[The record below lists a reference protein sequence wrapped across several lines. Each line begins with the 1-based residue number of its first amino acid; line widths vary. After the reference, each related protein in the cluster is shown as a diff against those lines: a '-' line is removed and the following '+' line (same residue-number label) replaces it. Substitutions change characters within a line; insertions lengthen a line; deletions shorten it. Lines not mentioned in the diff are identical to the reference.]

1 MKVGEMMKIK
11 AAQIARDLGLSKA
24 TVSLALNDKPGVSE
38 ETKKM
43 IFQYIDRM
51 EKGIDITENNI
62 IKIICYLNK
71 ENAYSSEVD
80 LWSEVLTEF
89 NKEAKKDGYSL
100 GIDYIDDNIDTI
112 NKLIMECNQGH
123 VVGAIIFAND
133 LDEEN
138 FKMFKRI
145 KKPLIV
151 YDNDFDDD
159 DYSYVMIDNYRG
171 VEKIIKLIVEKGFN
185 EVCYLANSHDNYNFR
200 KRRWAFTN
208 LINKYNLA
216 GRIITTGK
224 DVESVYEVMKNEL
237 VNKSFPKV
245 LISENYQVSIGT
257 IKAIKKNNLNFKDD
271 INLIGIDEIPDYFC
285 YGHRLTAL
293 KIIHGK
299 RAGVALSLLKKEIE
313 DEDSEKF
320 KIYSTCQIIDG
331 DTI

>member
-1 MKVGEMMKIK
+1 MMKIK

-51 EKGIDITENNI
+51 EKGIDIVENNI
-62 IKIICYLNK
+62 IKIVNYSKK
-71 ENAYSSEVD
+71 ENIYGGEVD
-80 LWSEVLTEF
+80 LWSEVLSEF

-100 GIDYIDDNIDTI
+100 GIDYINDDIDEI

-123 VVGAIIFAND
+123 VVGAIVFAND
-133 LDEEN
+133 LDEDI
-138 FKMFKRI
+138 FKLFKQI
-145 KKPLIV
+145 KKPLII

-159 DYSYVMIDNYRG
+159 NYSYVMIDNYQG
-171 VEKIIKLIVEKGFN
+171 MEKIIKLIVEKGFN

-200 KRRWAFTN
+200 KRRMAFTD
-208 LINKYNLA
+208 LISKYNLT
-216 GRIITTGK
+216 GRIFITGN
-224 DVESVYEVMKNEL
+224 DVESVYAAMKTEL
-237 VNKSFPKV
+237 VDKSFPKV

-257 IKAIKKNNLNFKDD
+257 IKAIQEMNLSFKDD

-285 YGHRLTAL
+285 YGHHLTAL

-313 DEDSEKF
+313 DHDVEKF
-320 KIYSTCQIIDG
+320 KIYSTCRLVEG

>member
-1 MKVGEMMKIK
+1 MKIK

-51 EKGIDITENNI
+51 EKGIDIFENNI
-62 IKIICYLNK
+62 IKIVNYSKK
-71 ENAYSSEVD
+71 ENIYGGEVD
-80 LWSEVLTEF
+80 LWSEVLSEF

-100 GIDYIDDNIDTI
+100 GIDYINDDIDEI

-123 VVGAIIFAND
+123 VVGAIVFAND
-133 LDEEN
+133 LDEDI
-138 FKMFKRI
+138 FKLFKQI
-145 KKPLIV
+145 KKPLII

-159 DYSYVMIDNYRG
+159 NYSYVMIDNYQG
-171 VEKIIKLIVEKGFN
+171 MEKIIKLIVEKDFN

-200 KRRWAFTN
+200 KRRMAFTD
-208 LINKYNLA
+208 LISKYNLT
-216 GRIITTGK
+216 GRIFITGN
-224 DVESVYEVMKNEL
+224 DVESVYAAMKTEL
-237 VNKSFPKV
+237 VDKSFPKV

-257 IKAIKKNNLNFKDD
+257 IKAIQEMNLSFKDD

-285 YGHRLTAL
+285 YGHHLTAL

-313 DEDSEKF
+313 DHDVEKF
-320 KIYSTCQIIDG
+320 KIYSTCRLVEG

>member
-1 MKVGEMMKIK
+1 MKIK

-38 ETKKM
+38 EKKKM

-51 EKGIDITENNI
+51 EKGIDIVENNI
-62 IKIICYLNK
+62 IKIVNYSKK
-71 ENAYSSEVD
+71 ENIYGGEVD
-80 LWSEVLTEF
+80 LWSEVLSEF

-100 GIDYIDDNIDTI
+100 GIDYINDDIDEI

-123 VVGAIIFAND
+123 VVGAIVFAND
-133 LDEEN
+133 LDEDI
-138 FKMFKRI
+138 FKLFKQI
-145 KKPLIV
+145 KKPLII

-159 DYSYVMIDNYRG
+159 SYSYVMIDNYQG
-171 VEKIIKLIVEKGFN
+171 MEKIIKLIVEKGFN

-200 KRRWAFTN
+200 KRRMAFTD
-208 LINKYNLA
+208 LISKYNLT
-216 GRIITTGK
+216 GRIFITGN
-224 DVESVYEVMKNEL
+224 DVESVYEAMKTEL
-237 VNKSFPKV
+237 VDKSFPKV

-257 IKAIKKNNLNFKDD
+257 IKAIQEMNLSFKDD

-285 YGHRLTAL
+285 YGHHLTAL

-313 DEDSEKF
+313 DHDVEKF
-320 KIYSTCQIIDG
+320 KIYSTCRLIEG

>member
-1 MKVGEMMKIK
+1 MMKIK

-51 EKGIDITENNI
+51 EKGIDIVENNI
-62 IKIICYLNK
+62 IKIVNYSKK
-71 ENAYSSEVD
+71 ENIYGGEVD
-80 LWSEVLTEF
+80 LWSEVLSEF

-100 GIDYIDDNIDTI
+100 GIDYINDDIDEI

-123 VVGAIIFAND
+123 VVGAIVFANN
-133 LDEEN
+133 LDEDI
-138 FKMFKRI
+138 FKLFKQI
-145 KKPLIV
+145 KKPLII

-159 DYSYVMIDNYRG
+159 NYSYVMIDNYQG
-171 VEKIIKLIVEKGFN
+171 MEKIIKLIVEKDFN

-200 KRRWAFTN
+200 KRRMAFTD
-208 LINKYNLA
+208 LISKYNLT
-216 GRIITTGK
+216 GRIFITGN
-224 DVESVYEVMKNEL
+224 DVESVYEAMKTEL
-237 VNKSFPKV
+237 VDKSFPKV

-257 IKAIKKNNLNFKDD
+257 IKAIQEMNLSFKDD

-285 YGHRLTAL
+285 YGHHLTAL

-313 DEDSEKF
+313 DHDVEKF
-320 KIYSTCQIIDG
+320 KIYSTCRLIEG

>member
-1 MKVGEMMKIK
+1 MMKIK

-51 EKGIDITENNI
+51 EKGIDIVENNI
-62 IKIICYLNK
+62 IKIVNYSKK
-71 ENAYSSEVD
+71 ENIYGGEVD
-80 LWSEVLTEF
+80 LWSEVLSEF

-100 GIDYIDDNIDTI
+100 GIDYINDDIDEI

-123 VVGAIIFAND
+123 VVGAIVFAND
-133 LDEEN
+133 LDEDI
-138 FKMFKRI
+138 FKLFKQI
-145 KKPLIV
+145 KKPLII

-159 DYSYVMIDNYRG
+159 NYSYVMIDNYQG
-171 VEKIIKLIVEKGFN
+171 MEKIIKLIVEKDFN

-200 KRRWAFTN
+200 KRRMAFTD
-208 LINKYNLA
+208 LISKYNLT
-216 GRIITTGK
+216 GRIFITGN
-224 DVESVYEVMKNEL
+224 DVESVYEAMKTEL
-237 VNKSFPKV
+237 VDKSFPKV

-257 IKAIKKNNLNFKDD
+257 IKAIQEMNLSFKDD

-285 YGHRLTAL
+285 YGHHLTAL

-313 DEDSEKF
+313 DHDVEKF
-320 KIYSTCQIIDG
+320 KIYSTCRLIEG

>member
-1 MKVGEMMKIK
+1 MKIK

-51 EKGIDITENNI
+51 EKGIDIVENNI
-62 IKIICYLNK
+62 IKIVNYSKK
-71 ENAYSSEVD
+71 ENIYGGEVD
-80 LWSEVLTEF
+80 LWSEVLSEF
-89 NKEAKKDGYSL
+89 NKEAKKDGCSL
-100 GIDYIDDNIDTI
+100 GIDYINDDIDEI

-123 VVGAIIFAND
+123 VVGAIVFAND
-133 LDEEN
+133 LDEDI
-138 FKMFKRI
+138 FKLFKQI
-145 KKPLIV
+145 KKPLII

-159 DYSYVMIDNYRG
+159 NYSYVMIDNYQG
-171 VEKIIKLIVEKGFN
+171 MEKIIKLIVEKDFN

-200 KRRWAFTN
+200 KRRMAFTD
-208 LINKYNLA
+208 LISKYNLT
-216 GRIITTGK
+216 GRIFITGN
-224 DVESVYEVMKNEL
+224 DVESVYEAMKTEL
-237 VNKSFPKV
+237 VDKSFPKV

-257 IKAIKKNNLNFKDD
+257 IKAIQEMNLSFKDD

-285 YGHRLTAL
+285 YGHHLTAL

-313 DEDSEKF
+313 DHDVEKF
-320 KIYSTCQIIDG
+320 KIYSTCRLIEG

>member
-1 MKVGEMMKIK
+1 MKIK

-51 EKGIDITENNI
+51 EKGIDIVENNI
-62 IKIICYLNK
+62 IKIVNYSKK
-71 ENAYSSEVD
+71 ENIYGGEVD
-80 LWSEVLTEF
+80 LWSEVLSEF

-100 GIDYIDDNIDTI
+100 GIDYINDDIDEI

-123 VVGAIIFAND
+123 VVGAIVFANN
-133 LDEEN
+133 LDEDI
-138 FKMFKRI
+138 FKLFKQI
-145 KKPLIV
+145 KKPLII

-159 DYSYVMIDNYRG
+159 NYSYVMIDNYQG
-171 VEKIIKLIVEKGFN
+171 MEKIIKLIVEKDFN

-200 KRRWAFTN
+200 KRRMAFTD
-208 LINKYNLA
+208 LISKYNLT
-216 GRIITTGK
+216 GRIFITGN
-224 DVESVYEVMKNEL
+224 DVESVYEAMKTEL
-237 VNKSFPKV
+237 VDKSFPKV

-257 IKAIKKNNLNFKDD
+257 IKAIQEMNLSFKDD

-285 YGHRLTAL
+285 YGHHLTAL

-313 DEDSEKF
+313 DHDVEKF
-320 KIYSTCQIIDG
+320 KIYSTCRLIEG

>member
-1 MKVGEMMKIK
+1 MKIK

-51 EKGIDITENNI
+51 EKGIDIVENNI
-62 IKIICYLNK
+62 IKIVNYSKK
-71 ENAYSSEVD
+71 ENIYGGEVD
-80 LWSEVLTEF
+80 LWSEVLSEF

-100 GIDYIDDNIDTI
+100 GIDYINDDIDEI

-123 VVGAIIFAND
+123 VVGAIVFAND
-133 LDEEN
+133 LDEDI
-138 FKMFKRI
+138 FKLFKQI
-145 KKPLIV
+145 KKPLII

-159 DYSYVMIDNYRG
+159 NYSYVMIDNYQG
-171 VEKIIKLIVEKGFN
+171 MEKIIKLIVEKGFN

-200 KRRWAFTN
+200 KRRMAFTD
-208 LINKYNLA
+208 LISKYNLT
-216 GRIITTGK
+216 GRIFITGN
-224 DVESVYEVMKNEL
+224 DVESVYEAMKTEL
-237 VNKSFPKV
+237 VDKSFPKV

-257 IKAIKKNNLNFKDD
+257 IKAIQGMNLSFKDD

-285 YGHRLTAL
+285 YGHHLTAL

-313 DEDSEKF
+313 DHDVEKF
-320 KIYSTCQIIDG
+320 KIYSTCRLVEG

>member
-1 MKVGEMMKIK
+1 MKIK

-51 EKGIDITENNI
+51 EKGIDIVENNI
-62 IKIICYLNK
+62 IKIVNYSKK
-71 ENAYSSEVD
+71 ENIYGGEVD
-80 LWSEVLTEF
+80 LWSEVLSEF

-100 GIDYIDDNIDTI
+100 GIDYINDDIDEI

-123 VVGAIIFAND
+123 VVGAIVFAND
-133 LDEEN
+133 LDEDI
-138 FKMFKRI
+138 FKLFKQI
-145 KKPLIV
+145 KKPLII

-159 DYSYVMIDNYRG
+159 NYSYVMIDNYQG
-171 VEKIIKLIVEKGFN
+171 MEKIIKLIVEKDFN

-200 KRRWAFTN
+200 KRRMAFTD
-208 LINKYNLA
+208 LISKYNLT
-216 GRIITTGK
+216 GRIFITGN
-224 DVESVYEVMKNEL
+224 DVESVYEAMKTEL
-237 VNKSFPKV
+237 VDKSFPKV

-257 IKAIKKNNLNFKDD
+257 IKAIQEMNLSFKDD

-285 YGHRLTAL
+285 YGHHLTAL

-313 DEDSEKF
+313 DHDIEKF
-320 KIYSTCQIIDG
+320 KIYSTCRLVEG

>member
-1 MKVGEMMKIK
+1 MKIK

-51 EKGIDITENNI
+51 EKGIDIVENNI
-62 IKIICYLNK
+62 IKIANYSKK
-71 ENAYSSEVD
+71 ENIYGGEVD
-80 LWSEVLTEF
+80 LWSEVLSEF

-100 GIDYIDDNIDTI
+100 GIDYINDDIDEI

-123 VVGAIIFAND
+123 VVGAIVFAND
-133 LDEEN
+133 LDEDI
-138 FKMFKRI
+138 FKLFKQI
-145 KKPLIV
+145 KKPLII

-159 DYSYVMIDNYRG
+159 NYSYVMIDNYQG
-171 VEKIIKLIVEKGFN
+171 MEKIIKLIVEKDFN

-200 KRRWAFTN
+200 KRRMAFTD
-208 LINKYNLA
+208 LISKYNLT
-216 GRIITTGK
+216 GRIFITGN
-224 DVESVYEVMKNEL
+224 DVESVYAAMKTEL
-237 VNKSFPKV
+237 VDKSFPKV

-257 IKAIKKNNLNFKDD
+257 IKAIQEMNLSFKDD

-285 YGHRLTAL
+285 YGHHLTAL

-313 DEDSEKF
+313 DHDVEKF
-320 KIYSTCQIIDG
+320 KIYSTCRLIEG

>member
-1 MKVGEMMKIK
+1 MKIK

-38 ETKKM
+38 EKKKM

-51 EKGIDITENNI
+51 EKGIDIVENNI
-62 IKIICYLNK
+62 IKIVNYSKK
-71 ENAYSSEVD
+71 ENIYGGEVD
-80 LWSEVLTEF
+80 LWSEVLSEF

-100 GIDYIDDNIDTI
+100 GIDYINDDIDEI

-123 VVGAIIFAND
+123 VVGAIVFAND
-133 LDEEN
+133 LDEDI
-138 FKMFKRI
+138 FKLFKQI
-145 KKPLIV
+145 KKPLII

-159 DYSYVMIDNYRG
+159 NYSYVMIDNYQG
-171 VEKIIKLIVEKGFN
+171 MEKIIKLIVEKGFN

-200 KRRWAFTN
+200 KRRMAFTD
-208 LINKYNLA
+208 LISKYNLT
-216 GRIITTGK
+216 GRIFITGN
-224 DVESVYEVMKNEL
+224 DVESVYEAMKTEL
-237 VNKSFPKV
+237 VDKSFPKV

-257 IKAIKKNNLNFKDD
+257 IKAIQEMNLSFKDD

-285 YGHRLTAL
+285 YGHHLTAL

-313 DEDSEKF
+313 DHDVEKF
-320 KIYSTCQIIDG
+320 KIYSTCRLIEG

>member
-1 MKVGEMMKIK
+1 MKIK

-51 EKGIDITENNI
+51 EKGIDIVENNI
-62 IKIICYLNK
+62 IKIVNYSKK
-71 ENAYSSEVD
+71 ENIYGGEVD
-80 LWSEVLTEF
+80 LWSEVLSEF

-100 GIDYIDDNIDTI
+100 GIDYINDDIDEI

-123 VVGAIIFAND
+123 VVGAIVFAND
-133 LDEEN
+133 LDEDI
-138 FKMFKRI
+138 FKLFKQI
-145 KKPLIV
+145 KKPLII

-159 DYSYVMIDNYRG
+159 NYSYVMIDNYQG
-171 VEKIIKLIVEKGFN
+171 MEKIIKLIVEKDFN

-200 KRRWAFTN
+200 KRRMAFTD
-208 LINKYNLA
+208 LISKYNLT
-216 GRIITTGK
+216 GRIFITGN
-224 DVESVYEVMKNEL
+224 DVESVYEAMKTEL
-237 VNKSFPKV
+237 VDKSFPKV

-257 IKAIKKNNLNFKDD
+257 IKAIQEMNLSFKDD

-285 YGHRLTAL
+285 YRHHLTAL

-313 DEDSEKF
+313 DHDVEKF
-320 KIYSTCQIIDG
+320 KIYSTCRLVEG

>member
-1 MKVGEMMKIK
+1 MKIK

-51 EKGIDITENNI
+51 EKGIDIVENNI
-62 IKIICYLNK
+62 IKIVNYSKK
-71 ENAYSSEVD
+71 ENIYGGEVD
-80 LWSEVLTEF
+80 LWSEVLSEF

-100 GIDYIDDNIDTI
+100 GIDYINDDIDEI

-123 VVGAIIFAND
+123 VVGAIVFAND
-133 LDEEN
+133 LDEDI
-138 FKMFKRI
+138 FKLFKQI
-145 KKPLIV
+145 KKPLII

-159 DYSYVMIDNYRG
+159 NYSYVMIDNYQG
-171 VEKIIKLIVEKGFN
+171 MEKIIKLIVEKDFN

-200 KRRWAFTN
+200 KRRMAFTD
-208 LINKYNLA
+208 LISKYNLT
-216 GRIITTGK
+216 GRIFITGN
-224 DVESVYEVMKNEL
+224 DVESVYEAMKTEL
-237 VNKSFPKV
+237 VDKSFPKV

-257 IKAIKKNNLNFKDD
+257 IKAIQEMNLSFKDD

-285 YGHRLTAL
+285 YGHHLTAL

-299 RAGVALSLLKKEIE
+299 RAGVALSLLKREIE
-313 DEDSEKF
+313 DHDVEKF
-320 KIYSTCQIIDG
+320 KIYSTCRLIEG

>member
-1 MKVGEMMKIK
+1 MKIK

-51 EKGIDITENNI
+51 EKGIDIVENNI
-62 IKIICYLNK
+62 IKIVNYSKK
-71 ENAYSSEVD
+71 ENIYGGEVD
-80 LWSEVLTEF
+80 LWSEVLSEF

-100 GIDYIDDNIDTI
+100 GIDYINDDIDEI

-123 VVGAIIFAND
+123 VVGAIVFAND
-133 LDEEN
+133 LDEDI
-138 FKMFKRI
+138 FKLFKQI
-145 KKPLIV
+145 KKPLII

-159 DYSYVMIDNYRG
+159 NYSYVMIDNYQG
-171 VEKIIKLIVEKGFN
+171 MEKIIKLIVEKDFN

-200 KRRWAFTN
+200 KRRMAFTD
-208 LINKYNLA
+208 LISKYNLT
-216 GRIITTGK
+216 GRIFITGN
-224 DVESVYEVMKNEL
+224 DVESVYAAMKTEL
-237 VNKSFPKV
+237 VDKSFPKV

-257 IKAIKKNNLNFKDD
+257 IKAIQEMNLSFKDD

-285 YGHRLTAL
+285 YGHHLTAL

-313 DEDSEKF
+313 DHDIEKF
-320 KIYSTCQIIDG
+320 KIYSTCRLVEG

>member
-1 MKVGEMMKIK
+1 MKIK

-51 EKGIDITENNI
+51 EKGIDIVENNI
-62 IKIICYLNK
+62 IKIVNYSKK
-71 ENAYSSEVD
+71 ENIYGSEVD
-80 LWSEVLTEF
+80 LWSEVLSEF

-100 GIDYIDDNIDTI
+100 GIDYINDDIDEI

-123 VVGAIIFAND
+123 VVGAIVFAND
-133 LDEEN
+133 LDEDI
-138 FKMFKRI
+138 FKLFKQI
-145 KKPLIV
+145 KKPLII

-159 DYSYVMIDNYRG
+159 NYSYVMIDNYQG
-171 VEKIIKLIVEKGFN
+171 MEKIIKLIVEKDFN

-200 KRRWAFTN
+200 KRRMAFTD
-208 LINKYNLA
+208 LISKYNLT
-216 GRIITTGK
+216 GRIFITGN
-224 DVESVYEVMKNEL
+224 DVESVYEAMKTEL
-237 VNKSFPKV
+237 VDKSFPKV
-245 LISENYQVSIGT
+245 LISENHQVSIGT
-257 IKAIKKNNLNFKDD
+257 IKAIQEMNLSFKDD

-285 YGHRLTAL
+285 YGHHLTAL

-313 DEDSEKF
+313 DHDVEKF
-320 KIYSTCQIIDG
+320 KIYSTCRLIEG

>member
-1 MKVGEMMKIK
+1 MKIK
-11 AAQIARDLGLSKA
+11 AAQIACDLGLSKA

-51 EKGIDITENNI
+51 EKGIDIVENNI
-62 IKIICYLNK
+62 IKIVNYSKK
-71 ENAYSSEVD
+71 ENIYGGEVD
-80 LWSEVLTEF
+80 LWSEVLSEF

-100 GIDYIDDNIDTI
+100 GIDYINDDIDEI

-123 VVGAIIFAND
+123 VVGAIVFAND
-133 LDEEN
+133 LDEDI
-138 FKMFKRI
+138 FKLFKQI
-145 KKPLIV
+145 KKPLII

-159 DYSYVMIDNYRG
+159 NYSYVMIDNYQG
-171 VEKIIKLIVEKGFN
+171 MEKIIKLIVEKGFN

-200 KRRWAFTN
+200 KRRMAFTD
-208 LINKYNLA
+208 LISKYNLT
-216 GRIITTGK
+216 GRIFITGN
-224 DVESVYEVMKNEL
+224 DVESVYEAMKTEL
-237 VNKSFPKV
+237 VDKSFPKV

-257 IKAIKKNNLNFKDD
+257 IKAIQEMNLSFKDD

-285 YGHRLTAL
+285 YGHHLTAL

-313 DEDSEKF
+313 DHDVEKF
-320 KIYSTCQIIDG
+320 KIYSTCRLVEG

>member
-1 MKVGEMMKIK
+1 MKIK

-51 EKGIDITENNI
+51 EKGIDIVENNI
-62 IKIICYLNK
+62 IKIVNYSKK
-71 ENAYSSEVD
+71 ENIYGSEVD
-80 LWSEVLTEF
+80 LWSEVLSEF

-100 GIDYIDDNIDTI
+100 GIDYINDDIDEI

-123 VVGAIIFAND
+123 VVGAIVFAND
-133 LDEEN
+133 LDEDI
-138 FKMFKRI
+138 FKLFKQI
-145 KKPLIV
+145 KKPLII

-159 DYSYVMIDNYRG
+159 NYSYVMIDNYQG
-171 VEKIIKLIVEKGFN
+171 MEKIIKLIVEKGFN

-200 KRRWAFTN
+200 KRRMAFTD
-208 LINKYNLA
+208 LISKYNLT
-216 GRIITTGK
+216 GRIFITGN
-224 DVESVYEVMKNEL
+224 DVESVYAAMKTEL
-237 VNKSFPKV
+237 VDKSFPKV

-257 IKAIKKNNLNFKDD
+257 IKAIQEMNLSFKDD

-285 YGHRLTAL
+285 YGHHLTAL

-313 DEDSEKF
+313 DHDVEKF
-320 KIYSTCQIIDG
+320 KIYSTCRLIEG

>member
-1 MKVGEMMKIK
+1 MKIK

-51 EKGIDITENNI
+51 EKGIDIVENNI
-62 IKIICYLNK
+62 IKIVNYSKK
-71 ENAYSSEVD
+71 ENIYGSEVD
-80 LWSEVLTEF
+80 LWSEVLSEF

-100 GIDYIDDNIDTI
+100 GIDYINDDIDEI

-123 VVGAIIFAND
+123 VVGAIVFAND
-133 LDEEN
+133 LDEDI
-138 FKMFKRI
+138 FKLFKQI
-145 KKPLIV
+145 KKPLII

-159 DYSYVMIDNYRG
+159 NYSYVMIDNYQG
-171 VEKIIKLIVEKGFN
+171 MEKIIKLIVEKGFN

-200 KRRWAFTN
+200 KRRMAFTD
-208 LINKYNLA
+208 LISKYNLT
-216 GRIITTGK
+216 GRIFITGN
-224 DVESVYEVMKNEL
+224 DVESVYEAMKTEL
-237 VNKSFPKV
+237 VDKSFPKV

-257 IKAIKKNNLNFKDD
+257 IKAIQEMNLSFKDD

-285 YGHRLTAL
+285 YGHHLTAL

-313 DEDSEKF
+313 DHDVEKF
-320 KIYSTCQIIDG
+320 KIYSTCRLIEG

>member
-1 MKVGEMMKIK
+1 MKIK

-51 EKGIDITENNI
+51 EKGIDIVENNI
-62 IKIICYLNK
+62 IKIVNYSKK
-71 ENAYSSEVD
+71 ENIYGSEVD
-80 LWSEVLTEF
+80 LWSEVLSEF

-100 GIDYIDDNIDTI
+100 GIDYINDDIDEI

-123 VVGAIIFAND
+123 VVGAIVFAND
-133 LDEEN
+133 LDEDI
-138 FKMFKRI
+138 FKLFKQI
-145 KKPLIV
+145 KKPLII

-159 DYSYVMIDNYRG
+159 NYSYVMIDNYQG
-171 VEKIIKLIVEKGFN
+171 MEKIIKLIVEKGFN

-200 KRRWAFTN
+200 KRRMAFTD
-208 LINKYNLA
+208 LISKYNLT
-216 GRIITTGK
+216 GRIFITGN
-224 DVESVYEVMKNEL
+224 DVESVYAAMKTEL
-237 VNKSFPKV
+237 ADKSFPKV

-257 IKAIKKNNLNFKDD
+257 IKAIQEMNLSFKDD

-285 YGHRLTAL
+285 YGHHLTAL

-313 DEDSEKF
+313 DHDVEKF
-320 KIYSTCQIIDG
+320 KIYSTCRLIEG

>member
-1 MKVGEMMKIK
+1 MKIK

-51 EKGIDITENNI
+51 EKGIDIVENNI
-62 IKIICYLNK
+62 IKIVNYSKK
-71 ENAYSSEVD
+71 ENIYGGEVD
-80 LWSEVLTEF
+80 LWSEVLSEF

-100 GIDYIDDNIDTI
+100 GIDYINDDIDEI

-123 VVGAIIFAND
+123 VVGAIVFAND
-133 LDEEN
+133 LDEDI
-138 FKMFKRI
+138 FKLFKQI
-145 KKPLIV
+145 KKPLII

-159 DYSYVMIDNYRG
+159 NYSYVMIDNYQG
-171 VEKIIKLIVEKGFN
+171 MEKIIKLIVEKDFN

-200 KRRWAFTN
+200 KRRMAFTD
-208 LINKYNLA
+208 LISKYNLT
-216 GRIITTGK
+216 GRIFITGN
-224 DVESVYEVMKNEL
+224 DVESVYEAMKTEL
-237 VNKSFPKV
+237 VDKSFPKV

-257 IKAIKKNNLNFKDD
+257 IKAIQEMNLSFKDD

-285 YGHRLTAL
+285 YGHHLTAL

-313 DEDSEKF
+313 DHDVEKF
-320 KIYSTCQIIDG
+320 KICSTCRLIEG

>member
-1 MKVGEMMKIK
+1 MKIK

-51 EKGIDITENNI
+51 EKGIDIVENNI
-62 IKIICYLNK
+62 IKIVNYSKK
-71 ENAYSSEVD
+71 ENIYGSEVD
-80 LWSEVLTEF
+80 LWSEVLSEF

-100 GIDYIDDNIDTI
+100 GIDYINDDIDEI

-123 VVGAIIFAND
+123 VVGAIVFAND
-133 LDEEN
+133 LDEDI
-138 FKMFKRI
+138 FKLFKQI
-145 KKPLIV
+145 KKPLII

-159 DYSYVMIDNYRG
+159 NYSYVMIDNYQG
-171 VEKIIKLIVEKGFN
+171 MEKIIKLIVEKGFN

-200 KRRWAFTN
+200 KRRMAFTD
-208 LINKYNLA
+208 LISKYNLT
-216 GRIITTGK
+216 GRIFITGN
-224 DVESVYEVMKNEL
+224 DVESVYAAMKTEL
-237 VNKSFPKV
+237 VDKSFPKV

-257 IKAIKKNNLNFKDD
+257 IKAIQEMNLSFKDD

-285 YGHRLTAL
+285 YGHHLTAL

-313 DEDSEKF
+313 DHDIEKF
-320 KIYSTCQIIDG
+320 KIYSTCRLIEG

>member
-1 MKVGEMMKIK
+1 MKIK

-51 EKGIDITENNI
+51 EKGIDIVENNI
-62 IKIICYLNK
+62 IKIVNYSKK
-71 ENAYSSEVD
+71 ENIYGSEVD
-80 LWSEVLTEF
+80 LWSEVLSEF

-100 GIDYIDDNIDTI
+100 GIDYINDDIDEI

-123 VVGAIIFAND
+123 VVGAIVFAND
-133 LDEEN
+133 LDEDI
-138 FKMFKRI
+138 FKLFKQI
-145 KKPLIV
+145 KKPLII

-159 DYSYVMIDNYRG
+159 NYSYVMIDNYQG
-171 VEKIIKLIVEKGFN
+171 MEKIIKLIVEKDFN

-200 KRRWAFTN
+200 KRRMAFTD
-208 LINKYNLA
+208 LISKYNLT
-216 GRIITTGK
+216 GRIFITGN
-224 DVESVYEVMKNEL
+224 DVESVYEAMKTEL
-237 VNKSFPKV
+237 VDKSFPKV

-257 IKAIKKNNLNFKDD
+257 IKAIQEMNLSFKDD

-285 YGHRLTAL
+285 YGHHLTAL

-313 DEDSEKF
+313 DHDVEKF
-320 KIYSTCQIIDG
+320 KIYSTCRLVEG

>member
-1 MKVGEMMKIK
+1 MMKIK

-51 EKGIDITENNI
+51 EKGIDIVENNI
-62 IKIICYLNK
+62 IKIVNYSKK
-71 ENAYSSEVD
+71 ENIYGGEVD
-80 LWSEVLTEF
+80 LWSEVLSEF

-100 GIDYIDDNIDTI
+100 GIDYINDDIDEI

-133 LDEEN
+133 LDEDI
-138 FKMFKRI
+138 FKLFKQI
-145 KKPLIV
+145 KKPLII

-159 DYSYVMIDNYRG
+159 NYSYVMIDNYQG
-171 VEKIIKLIVEKGFN
+171 MEKIIKLIVEKDFN

-200 KRRWAFTN
+200 KRRMAFTD
-208 LINKYNLA
+208 LISKYNLT
-216 GRIITTGK
+216 GRIFITGN
-224 DVESVYEVMKNEL
+224 DVESVYEAMKTEL
-237 VNKSFPKV
+237 VDKSFPKV

-257 IKAIKKNNLNFKDD
+257 IKAIQEMNLSFKDD

-285 YGHRLTAL
+285 YGHHLTAL

-313 DEDSEKF
+313 NHDVEKF
-320 KIYSTCQIIDG
+320 KIYSTCRLIEG

>member
-1 MKVGEMMKIK
+1 MKIK

-51 EKGIDITENNI
+51 EKGIDIVENNI
-62 IKIICYLNK
+62 IKIVNYSKK
-71 ENAYSSEVD
+71 ENIYGSEVD
-80 LWSEVLTEF
+80 LWSEVLSEF

-100 GIDYIDDNIDTI
+100 GIDYINDDIDEI

-123 VVGAIIFAND
+123 VVGAIVFAND
-133 LDEEN
+133 LDEDI
-138 FKMFKRI
+138 FKLFKQI
-145 KKPLIV
+145 KKPLII

-159 DYSYVMIDNYRG
+159 NYSYVMIDNYQG
-171 VEKIIKLIVEKGFN
+171 MEKIIKLIVEKGFN

-200 KRRWAFTN
+200 KRRMAFTD
-208 LINKYNLA
+208 LISKYNLT
-216 GRIITTGK
+216 GRIFITGN
-224 DVESVYEVMKNEL
+224 DVESVYEAMKTEL
-237 VNKSFPKV
+237 VDKSFPKV

-257 IKAIKKNNLNFKDD
+257 IKAIQEMNLSFKDD

-285 YGHRLTAL
+285 YGHHLTAL

-313 DEDSEKF
+313 EHDVEKF
-320 KIYSTCQIIDG
+320 KIYSTCRLIEG

>member
-1 MKVGEMMKIK
+1 MKIK

-51 EKGIDITENNI
+51 EKGIDIVENNI
-62 IKIICYLNK
+62 IKIVNYSKK
-71 ENAYSSEVD
+71 ENIYGGEVD
-80 LWSEVLTEF
+80 LWSEVLSEF

-100 GIDYIDDNIDTI
+100 GIDYINDDIDEI

-123 VVGAIIFAND
+123 VVGAIVFAND
-133 LDEEN
+133 LDEDI
-138 FKMFKRI
+138 FKLFKQI
-145 KKPLIV
+145 KKPLII

-159 DYSYVMIDNYRG
+159 NYSYVMIDNYQG
-171 VEKIIKLIVEKGFN
+171 MEKIIKLIVEKDFN

-200 KRRWAFTN
+200 KRRMAFTD
-208 LINKYNLA
+208 LISKYNLT
-216 GRIITTGK
+216 GRIFITGN
-224 DVESVYEVMKNEL
+224 DVESVYEAMKTEL
-237 VNKSFPKV
+237 VDKSFLKV

-257 IKAIKKNNLNFKDD
+257 IKAIQEMNLSFKDD

-285 YGHRLTAL
+285 YGHHLTAL

-313 DEDSEKF
+313 DHDVEKF
-320 KIYSTCQIIDG
+320 KIYSTCRLVEG

>member
-1 MKVGEMMKIK
+1 MKIK

-51 EKGIDITENNI
+51 EKGIDIVENNI
-62 IKIICYLNK
+62 IKIVNYSKK
-71 ENAYSSEVD
+71 ENIYGGEVD
-80 LWSEVLTEF
+80 LWSEVLSEF

-100 GIDYIDDNIDTI
+100 GIDYINDDIDEI
-112 NKLIMECNQGH
+112 NKLVMECNQGH
-123 VVGAIIFAND
+123 VVGAIVFAND
-133 LDEEN
+133 LDEDI
-138 FKMFKRI
+138 FKLFKQI
-145 KKPLIV
+145 KKPLII

-159 DYSYVMIDNYRG
+159 NYSYVMIDNYQG
-171 VEKIIKLIVEKGFN
+171 MEKIIKLIVEKGFN

-200 KRRWAFTN
+200 KRRMAFTD
-208 LINKYNLA
+208 LISKYNLT
-216 GRIITTGK
+216 GRIFITGN
-224 DVESVYEVMKNEL
+224 DVESVYAAMKTEL
-237 VNKSFPKV
+237 VDKSFPKV

-257 IKAIKKNNLNFKDD
+257 IKAIQEMNLSFKDD

-285 YGHRLTAL
+285 YGHHLTAL

-313 DEDSEKF
+313 DHDVEKF
-320 KIYSTCQIIDG
+320 KIYSTCRLIEG

>member
-1 MKVGEMMKIK
+1 MKIK

-24 TVSLALNDKPGVSE
+24 TVLLALNDKPGVSE

-51 EKGIDITENNI
+51 EKGIDIVENNI
-62 IKIICYLNK
+62 IKIVNYSKK
-71 ENAYSSEVD
+71 ENIYGGEVD
-80 LWSEVLTEF
+80 LWSEVLSEF
-89 NKEAKKDGYSL
+89 NKEAKKEGYSL
-100 GIDYIDDNIDTI
+100 GIDYINDDIDEI

-123 VVGAIIFAND
+123 VVGAIVFAND
-133 LDEEN
+133 LDEDI
-138 FKMFKRI
+138 FKLFKQV
-145 KKPLIV
+145 KKPMII

-159 DYSYVMIDNYRG
+159 NYSYVMIDNYQG
-171 VEKIIKLIVEKGFN
+171 MEKIIKLIVEKDFN

-200 KRRWAFTN
+200 KRRMAFTD
-208 LINKYNLA
+208 LISKYNLT
-216 GRIITTGK
+216 GRIFITGN
-224 DVESVYEVMKNEL
+224 DVESVYEAMKTEL
-237 VNKSFPKV
+237 VDKSFPKV

-257 IKAIKKNNLNFKDD
+257 IKAIQEMNLSFKDD

-285 YGHRLTAL
+285 YGHHLTAL

-313 DEDSEKF
+313 DHDVEKF
-320 KIYSTCQIIDG
+320 KIYSTCRLIEG

>member
-1 MKVGEMMKIK
+1 MMKIK

-51 EKGIDITENNI
+51 EKGIDIVENNI
-62 IKIICYLNK
+62 IKIVNYSKK
-71 ENAYSSEVD
+71 ENIYGGEVD
-80 LWSEVLTEF
+80 LWSEVLSEF

-100 GIDYIDDNIDTI
+100 GIDYINDDIDEI

-123 VVGAIIFAND
+123 VVGAIVFAND
-133 LDEEN
+133 LDEDI
-138 FKMFKRI
+138 FKLFKQI
-145 KKPLIV
+145 KKPLII

-159 DYSYVMIDNYRG
+159 NYSYVMIDNYQG
-171 VEKIIKLIVEKGFN
+171 MEKIIKLIVEKDFN

-200 KRRWAFTN
+200 KRRMAFTD
-208 LINKYNLA
+208 LISKYNLT
-216 GRIITTGK
+216 GRIFITGN
-224 DVESVYEVMKNEL
+224 DVESVYEAMKTEL
-237 VNKSFPKV
+237 VDKSFPKV

-257 IKAIKKNNLNFKDD
+257 IKAIQEMNLSFKDD

-285 YGHRLTAL
+285 YGHHLTAL

-313 DEDSEKF
+313 DHDVEKF
-320 KIYSTCQIIDG
+320 KIYSTCRLIEG
-331 DTI
+331 DTIQ

>member
-1 MKVGEMMKIK
+1 MKIK

-51 EKGIDITENNI
+51 EKGIDIVENNI
-62 IKIICYLNK
+62 IKIVNYSKK
-71 ENAYSSEVD
+71 ENIYGGEVD
-80 LWSEVLTEF
+80 LWSEVLSEF

-100 GIDYIDDNIDTI
+100 GIDYINDDIDEI

-123 VVGAIIFAND
+123 VVGAIAFAND
-133 LDEEN
+133 LDEDI
-138 FKMFKRI
+138 FKLFKQI
-145 KKPLIV
+145 KKPLII

-159 DYSYVMIDNYRG
+159 NYSYVMIDNYQG
-171 VEKIIKLIVEKGFN
+171 MEKIIKLIVEKDFN

-200 KRRWAFTN
+200 KRRMAFTD
-208 LINKYNLA
+208 LISKYNLT
-216 GRIITTGK
+216 GRIFITGN
-224 DVESVYEVMKNEL
+224 DVESVYEAMKTEL
-237 VNKSFPKV
+237 VDKSFPKV

-257 IKAIKKNNLNFKDD
+257 IKAIQEMNLSFKDD

-285 YGHRLTAL
+285 YGHHLTAL

-313 DEDSEKF
+313 DHDVEKF
-320 KIYSTCQIIDG
+320 KIYSTCRLIEG

>member
-1 MKVGEMMKIK
+1 MKIK

-51 EKGIDITENNI
+51 EKGIDIVENNI
-62 IKIICYLNK
+62 IKIVNYSKK
-71 ENAYSSEVD
+71 ENIYGGEVD
-80 LWSEVLTEF
+80 LWSEVLSEF

-100 GIDYIDDNIDTI
+100 GIDYINDDIDEI

-123 VVGAIIFAND
+123 VVGAIVFAND
-133 LDEEN
+133 LDEDI
-138 FKMFKRI
+138 FKLFKQI
-145 KKPLIV
+145 KKPLII

-159 DYSYVMIDNYRG
+159 NYSYVMIDNYQG
-171 VEKIIKLIVEKGFN
+171 MEKIIKLIVEKGFN

-200 KRRWAFTN
+200 KRRMAFTD
-208 LINKYNLA
+208 LISKYNLT
-216 GRIITTGK
+216 GRIFITGN
-224 DVESVYEVMKNEL
+224 DVESVYEAMKTEL
-237 VNKSFPKV
+237 VDKSFPKV

-257 IKAIKKNNLNFKDD
+257 IKAIQEMNLSFKDD

-285 YGHRLTAL
+285 YGHHLTAL

-313 DEDSEKF
+313 EHDVEKF
-320 KIYSTCQIIDG
+320 KIYSTCRLIEG

>member
-1 MKVGEMMKIK
+1 MKIK

-51 EKGIDITENNI
+51 EKGIDIVENNI
-62 IKIICYLNK
+62 IKIVNYSKK
-71 ENAYSSEVD
+71 ENIYGGEVD
-80 LWSEVLTEF
+80 LWSEVLSEF

-100 GIDYIDDNIDTI
+100 GIDYINDDIDEI

-123 VVGAIIFAND
+123 VVGAIVFAND
-133 LDEEN
+133 LDEDI
-138 FKMFKRI
+138 FKLFKQN
-145 KKPLIV
+145 KKPLII

-159 DYSYVMIDNYRG
+159 NYSYVMIDNYQG
-171 VEKIIKLIVEKGFN
+171 MEKIIKLIVEKGFN

-200 KRRWAFTN
+200 KRRMAFTD
-208 LINKYNLA
+208 LISKYNLT
-216 GRIITTGK
+216 GRIFITGN
-224 DVESVYEVMKNEL
+224 DVESVYEAMKTEL
-237 VNKSFPKV
+237 VDKSFPKV

-257 IKAIKKNNLNFKDD
+257 IKAIQEMNLSFKDD
-271 INLIGIDEIPDYFC
+271 INLIGIYEIPDYFC
-285 YGHRLTAL
+285 YGHHLTAL

-313 DEDSEKF
+313 DHDVEKF
-320 KIYSTCQIIDG
+320 KIYSTCRLVEG

>member
-1 MKVGEMMKIK
+1 MKIK

-43 IFQYIDRM
+43 IFQYMDRM
-51 EKGIDITENNI
+51 EKGIDIVENNI
-62 IKIICYLNK
+62 IKIVNYSKK
-71 ENAYSSEVD
+71 ENIYGGEVD
-80 LWSEVLTEF
+80 LWSEVLSEF

-100 GIDYIDDNIDTI
+100 GIDYINDDIDEI

-123 VVGAIIFAND
+123 VVGAIVFAND
-133 LDEEN
+133 LDEDI
-138 FKMFKRI
+138 FKLFKQI
-145 KKPLIV
+145 KKPLII

-159 DYSYVMIDNYRG
+159 NYSYVMIDNYQG
-171 VEKIIKLIVEKGFN
+171 MEKIIKLIVEKGFN

-200 KRRWAFTN
+200 KRRMAFTD
-208 LINKYNLA
+208 LISKYNLT
-216 GRIITTGK
+216 GRIFITGN
-224 DVESVYEVMKNEL
+224 DVESVYEAMKTEL
-237 VNKSFPKV
+237 VDKSFPKV

-257 IKAIKKNNLNFKDD
+257 IKAIQEMNLSFKDD

-285 YGHRLTAL
+285 YGHHLTAL

-313 DEDSEKF
+313 DHDVEKF
-320 KIYSTCQIIDG
+320 KIYSTCRLVEG

>member
-1 MKVGEMMKIK
+1 MNLTKKRKKM
-11 AAQIARDLGLSKA
+11 
-24 TVSLALNDKPGVSE
+24 VSE

-51 EKGIDITENNI
+51 EKGIDIVENNI
-62 IKIICYLNK
+62 IKIVNYSKK
-71 ENAYSSEVD
+71 ENIYGGEVD
-80 LWSEVLTEF
+80 LWSEVLSEF

-100 GIDYIDDNIDTI
+100 GIDYINDDIDEI

-123 VVGAIIFAND
+123 VVGAIVFAND
-133 LDEEN
+133 LDEDI
-138 FKMFKRI
+138 FKLFKQI
-145 KKPLIV
+145 KKPLII

-159 DYSYVMIDNYRG
+159 NYSYVMIDNYQG
-171 VEKIIKLIVEKGFN
+171 MEKIIKLIVEKGFN

-200 KRRWAFTN
+200 KRRMAFTD
-208 LINKYNLA
+208 LISKYNLT
-216 GRIITTGK
+216 GRIFITGN
-224 DVESVYEVMKNEL
+224 DVESVYAAMKTEL
-237 VNKSFPKV
+237 VDKSFPKV

-257 IKAIKKNNLNFKDD
+257 IKAIQEMNLSFKDD

-285 YGHRLTAL
+285 YGHHLTAL

-313 DEDSEKF
+313 DHDVEKF
-320 KIYSTCQIIDG
+320 KIYSTCRLIEG

>member
-1 MKVGEMMKIK
+1 MKIK

-51 EKGIDITENNI
+51 EKGIDIVENNI
-62 IKIICYLNK
+62 IKIVNYSKK
-71 ENAYSSEVD
+71 ENIYGGEVD
-80 LWSEVLTEF
+80 LWSEVLSEF

-100 GIDYIDDNIDTI
+100 GIDYINDDIDEI

-123 VVGAIIFAND
+123 VVGAIVFAND
-133 LDEEN
+133 LDEDI
-138 FKMFKRI
+138 FKLFKQI
-145 KKPLIV
+145 KKPLII

-159 DYSYVMIDNYRG
+159 NYSYVMIDNYQG
-171 VEKIIKLIVEKGFN
+171 MEKIIKLIVEKDFN

-200 KRRWAFTN
+200 KRRMAFTD
-208 LINKYNLA
+208 LISKYNLT
-216 GRIITTGK
+216 GRIFITGN
-224 DVESVYEVMKNEL
+224 DVESVYEAMKTEL
-237 VNKSFPKV
+237 VDKSFPKV

-257 IKAIKKNNLNFKDD
+257 IKAIQEMNLSFKAD

-285 YGHRLTAL
+285 YGHHLTAL

-313 DEDSEKF
+313 DHDVEKF
-320 KIYSTCQIIDG
+320 KIYSTCRLIEG